1 MNIIHIKIKMHVFLL
16 VHQSP
21 VQDTDSDSEEE
32 NPRRSRPRSEKFNCE
47 VKVISGELAK
57 MRVILGS
64 KFSWEIFF
72 FFGVTKHILLGI
84 T

>member
-64 KFSWEIFF
+64 KFSWEISF
-72 FFGVTKHILLGI
+72 FFGVTKHILLVI
-84 T
+84 I